1 MNHRTIAATIRRI
14 AILGNHLPRQCGIS
28 AVRRKKISEEHPMVK
43 ALLFLSLKLFVLFA
57 VCVTHNVYGQSPI
70 PSGKVSIESNSIA
83 LAVGVNWGEGLL
95 MLTLKRKGQ
104 LFAVDGLTLVD
115 VGIANATAGG
125 EVYNLTDVSQFEGTY
140 LPSEAGFALAGG
152 MGGIS
157 MRNKNGVVLHLRA
170 VSEEGL
176 LQIGRSGMTVKLRK

>member
-1 MNHRTIAATIRRI
+1 
-14 AILGNHLPRQCGIS
+14 
-28 AVRRKKISEEHPMVK
+28 MVK
-43 ALLFLSLKLFVLFA
+43 VLLFAAFTLFVLLA
-57 VCVTHNVYGQSPI
+57 GYPIHDVYGQSPI

-95 MLTLKRKGQ
+95 MLTFQRKGQ
-104 LFAVDGLTLVD
+104 MFSVDGLTLVD
-115 VGIANATAGG
+115 IGIAKATAVG

-140 LPSEAGFALAGG
+140 LPSEAGFVLAGG

-176 LQIGRSGMTVKLRK
+176 LQLGRSGMTVKLRK